1 MPSRGL
7 QSEEPLPREPDRR
20 SSEPSGSITE
30 NGPIR
35 QRVLDAARDL
45 FYEQSI
51 HGASMRDI
59 AARANVSL
67 STLYSYFENK
77 EALITEVQRRA
88 AIIHREAIDAV
99 FHEGRQPDFALLCAA
114 FRMHV
119 LLQLSVAKEAAIGS
133 GASGGLGYKH
143 VREEVRTMMSLYEER
158 FQSVARELAERGEIA
173 SANLRVK
180 VRMLLTAGD
189 QVRNWFRP
197 DGRLSAD
204 EVADIFVD
212 LCRASLRY

>member
-1 MPSRGL
+1 VKLGGAVQPST
-7 QSEEPLPREPDRR
+7 P
-20 SSEPSGSITE
+20 GSD
-30 NGPIR
+30 GGGIR

-51 HGASMRDI
+51 QGASMRDI

-77 EALITEVQRRA
+77 EALITDVQRRA
-88 AIIHREAIDAV
+88 AEIHRDAIDGV
-99 FHEGRQPDFALLCAA
+99 FHEGREPDFALLCAA

-119 LLQLSVAKEAAIGS
+119 LLQISAAKEAAIAS
-133 GASGGLGYKH
+133 GAAGGVGYRH
-143 VREEVRTMMSLYEER
+143 VREEVRAMSSMYEER
-158 FQSVARELAERGEIA
+158 FQAVARQLAERGELA
-173 SANLRVK
+173 SANLRIK

-197 DGRLSAD
+197 DGNLTAD
-204 EVADIFVD
+204 EVADIFID
-212 LCRASLRY
+212 LCRDALRY

>member
-1 MPSRGL
+1 MNAPSRNGTPATL
-7 QSEEPLPREPDRR
+7 LPDP
-20 SSEPSGSITE
+20 
-30 NGPIR
+30 GPIA

-45 FYEQSI
+45 FYEQSVQ
-51 HGASMRDI
+51 GASMRDI

-67 STLYSYFENK
+67 STLYSYFANK

-88 AIIHREAIDAV
+88 AVIHREAIDRV
-99 FHEGRQPDFALLCAA
+99 FQEGREPDFALLCSA

-119 LLQLSVAKEAAIGS
+119 LLQLSVAKEAAISS
-133 GASGGLGYKH
+133 GATGGVGYKH
-143 VREEVRTMMSLYEER
+143 VREEVRFMASTYEER
-158 FQSVARELAERGEIA
+158 FQAVARQLAERGEIA
-173 SANLRVK
+173 SANLRIK

-197 DGRLSAD
+197 DGNLSAD